1 MEQRAPLSRT
11 EHRLTTLLLIAI
23 MALAAWLR
31 LGDLGLV
38 EFKQDEV
45 NHMRLAEAVL
55 DGQVALTGSSASV
68 GIPKPP
74 GMTYLMA
81 IPRAISRDPR
91 VASGFIALLNLGA
104 VFVCYRIGKR
114 YFCLQV
120 GLLAAFLYAVN
131 PWAIIYARKVFT
143 ADVLPP
149 FVALALGA
157 LLAGVVERRNR
168 AWFWA
173 CIWMAALLQI
183 TFSPVALIPAFGLI
197 VLIYRRRVHW
207 PSLLAGMAVAALSF
221 VPYLYAGARQGFL
234 RVWESASLGG
244 QGSGASPWYA
254 AFAYASQLASGGN
267 LHALAGDAYGRFLE
281 GRLPGQFLDTM
292 AQIISAISR
301 IYLVWCTL
309 IWWRRRLKDAAP
321 YVIVTIWTWVPL
333 LFDTLPWTNLYPHY
347 MVVLYPAIFMAMA
360 IAISR
365 LVQTLVAARRVQDDV
380 PLRPMDRPPTAE
392 DSAPTDAWQMR
403 GKALLSIPIVALVLL
418 IALWQVYN
426 VRYLHA
432 FVDRQAIDGGYG
444 LPAHYS
450 LDAAQRL
457 ESLARTIGTSDALVV
472 TDSYDTRLSQTPAVL
487 DYLLGGRLT
496 ARYLDGGESL
506 AFPSSAKSHV
516 LLLWPTAGASAS
528 EWIARYGQEQ
538 VELALPLRDGEGIV
552 RYYIW
557 PTSVPAE
564 LSDLPLKPTAGL
576 VWTNGIELLGGDVLE
591 TSVASLR
598 WMIAWRVN
606 ALPSDADYHWFNQLV
621 GPDGRKIGQVDG
633 VGFASRNWRQGETV
647 LTWFE
652 MPLSAKPEPGHYTML
667 VGMYAYPDIRNV
679 TVMDIAGNPAGEYI
693 SLGPITF
700 PTATP

>member
-1 MEQRAPLSRT
+1 
-11 EHRLTTLLLIAI
+11 
-23 MALAAWLR
+23 
-31 LGDLGLV
+31 
-38 EFKQDEV
+38 
-45 NHMRLAEAVL
+45 
-55 DGQVALTGSSASV
+55 
-68 GIPKPP
+68 
-74 GMTYLMA
+74 
-81 IPRAISRDPR
+81 
-91 VASGFIALLNLGA
+91 
-104 VFVCYRIGKR
+104 
-114 YFCLQV
+114 
-120 GLLAAFLYAVN
+120 
-131 PWAIIYARKVFT
+131 
-143 ADVLPP
+143 
-149 FVALALGA
+149 
-157 LLAGVVERRNR
+157 
-168 AWFWA
+168 
-173 CIWMAALLQI
+173 MAALLQI

-197 VLIYRRRVHW
+197 LLIYRRRVHW

-244 QGSGASPWYA
+244 QGGGASPWYA

-267 LHALAGDAYGRFLE
+267 LHALAGDAYGRFLG

-301 IYLVWCTL
+301 VYLVWCTL
-309 IWWRRRLKDAAP
+309 AWWRRRHKDAAP
-321 YVIVTIWTWVPL
+321 YVIVTIWTWAPL

-347 MVVLYPAIFMAMA
+347 MVVLYPAIFLAMA
-360 IAISR
+360 IVINR
-365 LVQTLVAARRVQDDV
+365 LVQTLVAARRIQDDV
-380 PLRPMDRPPTAE
+380 LLRPMDQPDPPEGST
-392 DSAPTDAWQMR
+392 PTDAWRMR
-403 GKALLSIPIVALVLL
+403 GKAFLSIPIVALVLL

-457 ESLARTIGTSDALVV
+457 ESLARTIGTPDALVV
-472 TDSYDTRLSQTPAVL
+472 SDSYDTRLSQTPAVL

-506 AFPSSAKSHV
+506 VFPSSAESHV

-538 VELALPLRDGEGIV
+538 ADLALPLRDGEGIA
-552 RYYIW
+552 RYYLW
-557 PTSVPAE
+557 PTDTPIE
-564 LSDLPLKPTAGL
+564 LSDLPLKPAAGL
-576 VWTNGIELLGGDVLE
+576 VWTNGIELLGGHVLE
-591 TSVASLR
+591 TSASSLR
-598 WMIAWRVN
+598 WMTAWRVN

-621 GPDGRKIGQVDG
+621 GSDGRKIGQVDG
-633 VGFASRNWRQGETV
+633 VGFPSRNWRQGETV

-693 SLGPITF
+693 SLGPITL
-700 PTATP
+700 PTATQ